1 MIFKD
6 WLIHRLGGITR
17 FECEQCAKAARK
29 VAEQQADNKTVPVYH
44 YANPVYTVKTTK
56 IIPEADGDYEI
67 YMRQEISEN
76 LGQELSR
83 LGFIHWELTP
93 VDDGPEQKLTA
104 KVRVEA
110 PAWET

>member
-6 WLIHRLGGITR
+6 WLIHKLGGITR
-17 FECEQCAKAARK
+17 FECEQCAKAARE
-29 VAEQQADNKTVPVYH
+29 VAKQAENKIVPIYQ

-76 LGQELSR
+76 LGQELLK

-93 VDDGPEQKLTA
+93 LDDGPEQKLTA
-104 KVRVEA
+104 QVRVEA
-110 PAWET
+110 PTWET

>member
-6 WLIHRLGGITR
+6 WLIHKLGGITR
-17 FECEQCAKAARK
+17 FECEQCAKAARE
-29 VAEQQADNKTVPVYH
+29 VAKQNDTKTVH
-44 YANPVYTVKTTK
+44 YVNPVYTVKAAK

-76 LGQELSR
+76 LGQELLK

-93 VDDGPEQKLTA
+93 LDDGPEQKLTA
-104 KVRVEA
+104 QVRVEA
-110 PAWET
+110 PTWET